1 MIKYQKK
8 MEEINM
14 MRKWLGWL
22 SLLLILSISVIAFAQ
37 DELPNVIQ
45 FEKLKHQKYLIREE
59 KDGATIEG
67 HLAVDVTPQD
77 AGVFQVVVDFQLGDN
92 EFSNTFTATKDDS
105 QNVFNNLFFANPMTM
120 AVIAPVMAVQF
131 MLLPVTL
138 MGGELK
144 EGFKWSTKEEGEKMT
159 IQVTSS
165 EERFGAKANW
175 IEILKNDQIIVRM
188 LLSKASPLP
197 FVVEI
202 RDTDTLEEGQ
212 KSLYLELQ
220 EWEMN

>member
-1 MIKYQKK
+1 
-8 MEEINM
+8 